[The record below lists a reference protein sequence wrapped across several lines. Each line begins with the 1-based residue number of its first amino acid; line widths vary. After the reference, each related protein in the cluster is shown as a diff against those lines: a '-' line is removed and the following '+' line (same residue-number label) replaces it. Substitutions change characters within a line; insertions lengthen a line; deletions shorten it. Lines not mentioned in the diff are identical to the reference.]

1 MVIKDI
7 EVINE
12 SENLFESKMVWSRRG
27 KNLARK
33 FRCTFGARKNR
44 VVSNPSQCSKPIN
57 LKKRFTLRKT
67 KAQKGLRMIRKSQKT
82 KRLNPVSK
90 KIQKLN
96 KGK

>member
-1 MVIKDI
+1 MIIKDLI
-7 EVINE
+7 Y
-12 SENLFESKMVWSRRG
+12 ENDNLPIFESKMVWSRRG